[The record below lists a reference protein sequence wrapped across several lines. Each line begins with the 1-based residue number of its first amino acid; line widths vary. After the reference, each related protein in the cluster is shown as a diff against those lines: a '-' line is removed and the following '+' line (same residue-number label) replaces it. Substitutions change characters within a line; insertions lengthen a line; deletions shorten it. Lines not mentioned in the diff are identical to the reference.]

1 MDVMIFGAT
10 GMVGQGALREAL
22 LDPGVGRVLAVGRR
36 ATGERHPKLREIVVP
51 EVADLS
57 AVEGELAGYDAC
69 LFTLGVSSAGMTEER
84 YTELTYDLTLAV
96 ARTLARL
103 NPAMTFVYVSGQ
115 GTDGS
120 ERGRM
125 MWARVKGRTENDLL
139 RLPFRA
145 AYIFRPGAIIPMHGV
160 TSRATMT
167 RIGLAVTKP
176 LHGVLKGRFPSFVT
190 DSEQLARAM
199 LRVARDGHPKPV
211 LETRDINRVRA
222 R

>member
-36 ATGERHPKLREIVVP
+36 ATGESHPKLREVVVP

-57 AVEGELAGYDAC
+57 KVEGELAGYDAC
-69 LFTLGVSSAGMTEER
+69 IFTLGVSSAGMTEER
-84 YTELTYDLTLAV
+84 YTELTYDLTLSV

-125 MWARVKGRTENDLL
+125 MWARVKGRTENELL

-145 AYIFRPGAIIPMHGV
+145 AYMFRPGAIIPMHGV
-160 TSRATMT
+160 TSRAAMT
-167 RIGLAVTKP
+167 RIALAVTKP
-176 LHGVLKGRFPSFVT
+176 LHGLFKGRFPSFVT

-199 LRVARDGHPKPV
+199 LEVARNGHPKPV
-211 LETRDINRVRA
+211 LETRDINHVRP